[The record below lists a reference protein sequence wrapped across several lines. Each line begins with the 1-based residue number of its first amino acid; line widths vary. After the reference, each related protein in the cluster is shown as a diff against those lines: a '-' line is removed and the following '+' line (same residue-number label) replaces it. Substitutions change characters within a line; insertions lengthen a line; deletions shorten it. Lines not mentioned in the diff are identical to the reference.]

1 MISSTPTPRSKLQKE
16 LRPLNE
22 VYLKHRGVAGHGIS
36 GGAGHGSPSAGRT
49 DASGGA
55 VPRSS
60 EDRARRS
67 SPGLTT
73 S

>member
-1 MISSTPTPRSKLQKE
+1 MQKE

-22 VYLKHRGVAGHGIS
+22 VHLKHRGVAWHWIS
-36 GGAGHGSPSAGRT
+36 GGAGQGSPSAGRT

-55 VPRSS
+55 VL
-60 EDRARRS
+60 RRS
-67 SPGLTT
+67 GDNVRRSAPGLTR